1 MKTRLSRHF
10 HAREAP
16 ELNITAFMNL
26 MVVLVPFLL
35 ITAVFSRIT
44 ILELNLPPP
53 SSSDKP
59 NKPKLELEV
68 VVRSNVIDVQD
79 RSSGHL
85 KSIRNEKDVYD
96 TKTLS
101 EFLRVV
107 KGKYPDIANAS
118 ILLEPEIAYETL
130 VLVMDTVRSADVKQ
144 DDGSFA
150 RAELF
155 PEISIG
161 DAPITTSKK
170 KLKRRAKK

>member
-10 HAREAP
+10 HSKQAP

-68 VVRSNVIDVQD
+68 VVRANFIDVQD
-79 RSSGHL
+79 RSTGHL
-85 KSIRNEKDVYD
+85 RTFRNKDNAYD
-96 TKTLS
+96 TAALS

-107 KGKYPDIANAS
+107 KGKYSDIASAS
-118 ILLEPEIAYETL
+118 ILLEPDIPYETL
-130 VLVMDTVRSADVKQ
+130 VLIMDTVRSADIEQ
-144 DDGSFA
+144 DDGSFV

-161 DAPITTSKK
+161 DAPRTNSKK
-170 KLKRRAKK
+170 KRMRSAKK

>member
-10 HAREAP
+10 HAKQAP

-53 SSSDKP
+53 SGSDKP
-59 NKPKLELEV
+59 DKPKLELEV
-68 VVRSNVIDVQD
+68 IVRADVIDIQD
-79 RSSGHL
+79 RNRGHL
-85 KSIRNEKDVYD
+85 RSIRNKKDAYD
-96 TKTLS
+96 TAALS

-107 KGKYPDIANAS
+107 KGKYPDITNAS
-118 ILLEPEIAYETL
+118 ILLEPDIAYETL
-130 VLVMDTVRSADVKQ
+130 VLVMDTVRSADVKH

-150 RAELF
+150 RAQLF

-161 DAPITTSKK
+161 DAPIKAFKNKVQRS
-170 KLKRRAKK
+170 AKK

>member
-68 VVRSNVIDVQD
+68 VVRSNVIDIQD

-85 KSIRNEKDVYD
+85 KSIRNEQDVYD
-96 TKTLS
+96 TEALS

-118 ILLEPEIAYETL
+118 ILLEPDIPYETL

-170 KLKRRAKK
+170 KLTRRVKK

>member
-53 SSSDKP
+53 SNSDKP

-68 VVRSNVIDVQD
+68 VVRSNVIDLQD
-79 RSSGHL
+79 RGSGHL
-85 KSIRNEKDVYD
+85 KSIVNKENTYD
-96 TKTLS
+96 TAALS

-107 KGKYPDIANAS
+107 KGKYPDVGNAS
-118 ILLEPEIAYETL
+118 ILLEPDISYETL

-161 DAPITTSKK
+161 DAPITKSKK
-170 KLKRRAKK
+170 KIMRRAKK

>member
-10 HAREAP
+10 HARQAP

-35 ITAVFSRIT
+35 MTAVFSRIT

-53 SSSDKP
+53 SSGDKP

-68 VVRSNVIDVQD
+68 VVRGNFINVQD
-79 RSSGHL
+79 RSRGQL
-85 KSIRNEKDVYD
+85 RTIRNKNDAYD
-96 TKTLS
+96 TAALS

-107 KGKYPDIANAS
+107 KGKYPDIASAS
-118 ILLEPEIAYETL
+118 ILLEPDIPYETL
-130 VLVMDTVRSADVKQ
+130 VLVMDTVRSADIKQ

-161 DAPITTSKK
+161 DAPTTESKK
-170 KLKRRAKK
+170 KVMRSAKK